1 MFQLAGADL
10 RIEAANAHG
19 AAIGIAQALKD
30 FHGSGFA
37 CAVGA
42 EQTEDFALVHSEA
55 EATHGLHIAVV
66 LHEIVYLQ
74 NGIGHKA

>member
-1 MFQLAGADL
+1 MFQFAGADL

-19 AAIGIAQALKD
+19 AGVWIAQAFKD

-37 CAVGA
+37 GAVGA
-42 EQTEDFALVHSEA
+42 KQAKDFAFIDGEA
-55 EATHGLHIAVV
+55 EASYGLHITVV

-74 NGIGHKA
+74 DGSRHKA